1 MAPKAVGKQK
11 PPTPGPKRRKMVV
24 VDDDDEEASDAG
36 EQEVREGLR
45 RCEGGE

>member
-1 MAPKAVGKQK
+1 M
-11 PPTPGPKRRKMVV
+11 RVV

-36 EQEVREGLR
+36 EQDLKEVREGLR